1 MSSCR
6 SGDDVNSMV
15 CGCRL
20 NNRKKS
26 SIMVSK
32 EGPGVND
39 KLQDVIRS
47 GDDDNSVNE
56 AGL

>member
-1 MSSCR
+1 
-6 SGDDVNSMV
+6 
-15 CGCRL
+15 
-20 NNRKKS
+20 
-26 SIMVSK
+26 MVSK